1 MILPA
6 IKSAILRVTGV
17 VVQEVFTS
25 TDMIAVEMADLVN
38 DVAADIALSHDWRAL
53 TKVHQ
58 VVGDGSFAYP
68 LPSDYDRMVL
78 ASDVD
83 DAASWFWGY
92 HPFDTVNEW
101 MRFKAGAYSIVSP
114 GGWIIIGDEF
124 QFYPAPNGTAQYPY
138 ISNAWARDVNGVPK
152 STFTADDDTF
162 VLDDRLLTLG
172 LIWRWLDQKDM
183 PYAEAMQ
190 TYETALSQA
199 QTRDRGARVIG
210 TASRHRLSNG
220 RHAYNG
226 RAIR

>member
-78 ASDVD
+78 A
-83 DAASWFWGY
+83 
-92 HPFDTVNEW
+92 TVNEW